1 MATKIEFLMT
11 TSGVFLSD
19 LPCSFF
25 SVLYRKTPRA
35 LWSYLRDSIFE
46 LFLSAAPTGCA
57 QHVAPSS
64 LIPDKRAELEGPHFL
79 MQTDIHY
86 IKIKSNQL

>member
-1 MATKIEFLMT
+1 LVVLRKMAAKIEFLMT

-25 SVLYRKTPRA
+25 SSLYRKTPRA

-46 LFLSAAPTGCA
+46 LFLTASPTATIPAQAPTA
-57 QHVAPSS
+57 
-64 LIPDKRAELEGPHFL
+64 L
-79 MQTDIHY
+79 
-86 IKIKSNQL
+86 

>member
-1 MATKIEFLMT
+1 MAAKIEFLMT

-46 LFLSAAPTGCA
+46 LFLSAAPMWSVEPALAAGFM
-57 QHVAPSS
+57 QKLPSTKTHDRRPS
-64 LIPDKRAELEGPHFL
+64 K
-79 MQTDIHY
+79 TV
-86 IKIKSNQL
+86 